1 MQSSFYDALNLLSK
15 EGNSKPRIN
24 MLTMLA
30 VRTRPFLV
38 PHQHLA
44 SRTFNVG
51 KPVSRRAV
59 SEPST
64 GQCKS
69 GCQAM

>member
-30 VRTRPFLV
+30 VRTLV
-38 PHQHLA
+38 P
-44 SRTFNVG
+44 
-51 KPVSRRAV
+51 
-59 SEPST
+59 PST
-64 GQCKS
+64 WPRAHIQCRQAS
-69 GCQAM
+69 GPPRCPNYRPGLCK